1 MIIVMAPG
9 ATQKQTQDV
18 IKRLEARGYGH
29 HVSAGVERTIIGAIG
44 ANEREKQQ
52 VAEQLSQ
59 LPGVERVVPILKSF
73 KLVSRDHH
81 PQGTIVRVGD
91 AEFGSGHVGI
101 IAGPCTIETE
111 KQVRDAAKAVK
122 AAGAHVL
129 RGGAFKPRSSPYD
142 FQGLREEGVKLLAEA
157 GQEAGLPTITEAME
171 PRQIELVAS
180 LCDAIQIG
188 ARNMSNFDLLREA
201 GATGKPV
208 MLKRGFAATVE
219 EWLKAAEYIATTGN
233 LSIIMCERGIRS
245 FDTVT
250 RFTLDLAGMA
260 AAKLETHLP
269 IIVDPSHAT
278 GTHRLVGPMASW
290 SRSILTPT
298 RPAAT
303 ARNPSPPSASPCSW
317 SRCVRS
323 SRLWGR
329 RCRCRFSMNVS
340 PSWGWG

>member
-9 ATQKQTQDV
+9 ATPKQIQEV
-18 IKRLEARGYGH
+18 LKRLEARGYGH

-59 LPGVERVVPILKSF
+59 IIGVERVVPILKAF

-81 PQGTIVRVGD
+81 PQGTVVKIGS
-91 AEFGSGHVGI
+91 AKFGSGHVGV

-111 KQVRDAAKAVK
+111 KQTREAAKAVK

-142 FQGLREEGVKLLAEA
+142 FQGLRDEGLQMLVAA
-157 GQEAGLPTITEAME
+157 GQEVGLPTISEAMD
-171 PRQIELVAS
+171 PRQVELVAAS
-180 LCDAIQIG
+180 CDAIQIG
-188 ARNMSNFDLLREA
+188 TRNMANFDLLREA

-233 LSIIMCERGIRS
+233 LNIILCERGIRS

-278 GTHRLVGPMASW
+278 GTHKLVAPMSLAALAAGADGLMIEVHPHPDQARCDGPQS
-290 SRSILTPT
+290 LTPK
-298 RPAAT
+298 RFAALMDQIRQL
-303 ARNPSPPSASPCSW
+303 AGVVGAE
-317 SRCVRS
+317 
-323 SRLWGR
+323 
-329 RCRCRFSMNVS
+329 M
-340 PSWGWG
+340 

>member
-9 ATQKQTQDV
+9 ASKKQVDDV
-18 IKRLEARGYGH
+18 IKRLEGRGYGH
-29 HVSAGVERTIIGAIG
+29 HISAGVERTIIGAIG

-81 PQGTIVRVGD
+81 PNGTTVSIGN
-91 AEFGSGHVGI
+91 APFGQGHVGI

-111 KQVRDAAKAVK
+111 KQLRDAAKAVK

-142 FQGLREEGVKLLAEA
+142 FQGLREEGVKMLADMGREVDM
-157 GQEAGLPTITEAME
+157 PTITEAME
-171 PRQIELVAS
+171 PRQIELVAEM
-180 LCDAIQIG
+180 CDAIQIG

-219 EWLKAAEYIATTGN
+219 EWLKAAEYVATTGN
-233 LSIIMCERGIRS
+233 LNIILCERGIRS

-269 IIVDPSHAT
+269 IVVDPSHAT
-278 GTHRLVGPMASW
+278 GTHRLVAPMSLASLAAGADGLMIEVHPHPDQARCDGPQS
-290 SRSILTPT
+290 LTPK
-298 RPAAT
+298 
-303 ARNPSPPSASPCSW
+303 
-317 SRCVRS
+317 
-323 SRLWGR
+323 
-329 RCRCRFSMNVS
+329 RFQVLMDQIAQITQVV
-340 PSWGWG
+340 GAQL

>member
-1 MIIVMAPG
+1 VIIVMAPG
-9 ATQKQTQDV
+9 ATEKQIQEV

-29 HVSAGVERTIIGAIG
+29 HLSAGVEHTIIGAIG
-44 ANEREKQQ
+44 ANEREKQV

-59 LPGVERVVPILKSF
+59 IPGVERVAPILKAF

-81 PQGTIVRVGD
+81 TEGTVVHIGG
-91 AEFGSGHVGI
+91 AKFGSGHVGI

-111 KQVRDAAKAVK
+111 KQMREAAKAVK

-142 FQGLREEGVKLLAEA
+142 FQGLRDEGVKLLADV
-157 GQEAGLPTITEAME
+157 GQEIGLPTITEAMDA
-171 PRQIELVAS
+171 RQVALVAET
-180 LCDAIQIG
+180 CDAIQIG
-188 ARNMSNFDLLREA
+188 TRNMSNFDLLREA

-219 EWLKAAEYIATTGN
+219 EWLKAAEYIATTGSLN
-233 LSIIMCERGIRS
+233 IILCERGIRS

-278 GTHRLVGPMASW
+278 GTHRLVGPMSLAALAAGADGLMIEVHPHPDQARCDGPQS
-290 SRSILTPT
+290 LTPK
-298 RPAAT
+298 
-303 ARNPSPPSASPCSW
+303 
-317 SRCVRS
+317 
-323 SRLWGR
+323 
-329 RCRCRFSMNVS
+329 RFSVLMDQIRQVS
-340 PSWGWG
+340 HVVGAEM

>member
-9 ATQKQTQDV
+9 ASQKQVQDV
-18 IKRLEARGYGH
+18 LKRLEARGYGH
-29 HVSAGVERTIIGAIG
+29 HLSAGVERTIIGAIG
-44 ANEREKQQ
+44 ANEREKQV

-73 KLVSRDHH
+73 KMVSRDHH
-81 PQGTIVRVGD
+81 PDGTIVKIGE
-91 AEFGSGHVGI
+91 ALFGPRHIGI

-111 KQVRDAAKAVK
+111 KQVREAAKAVK

-142 FQGLREEGVKLLAEA
+142 FQGLREEGVKMLAEA
-157 GQEAGLPTITEAME
+157 GKEAGLPTITEAME
-171 PRQIELVAS
+171 PRQVELVAEM
-180 LCDAIQIG
+180 CDAIQIG

-201 GATGKPV
+201 GATGRTV
-208 MLKRGFAATVE
+208 LLKRSFAATVE

-233 LSIIMCERGIRS
+233 LNIILCERGIRS
-245 FDTVT
+245 FDNVT

-278 GTHRLVGPMASW
+278 GTHKLVAPMALAALAGGADGVMIEVHPHPDQARCDGPQS
-290 SRSILTPT
+290 LTPK
-298 RPAAT
+298 RFAMLMEQIKQV
-303 ARNPSPPSASPCSW
+303 SAVVGSE
-317 SRCVRS
+317 V
-323 SRLWGR
+323 
-329 RCRCRFSMNVS
+329 
-340 PSWGWG
+340 

>member
-9 ATQKQTQDV
+9 ATPKQVQEV
-18 IKRLEARGYGH
+18 VKRLEARGYGH
-29 HVSAGVERTIIGAIG
+29 HISAGVERTIIGAIG
-44 ANEREKQQ
+44 ANEREKQV

-59 LPGVERVVPILKSF
+59 LPGVERVVPILKPY
-73 KLVSRDHH
+73 KLVSRDLH
-81 PQGTIVRVGD
+81 PQGTIVQIGD
-91 AEFGSGHVGI
+91 APFGPGHIGI

-111 KQVRDAAKAVK
+111 KQLREAAKAVK
-122 AAGAHVL
+122 QAGARVL

-142 FQGLREEGVKLLAEA
+142 FQGLREEGVKMLAAA
-157 GQEAGLPTITEAME
+157 GEEIGLPTITEAME
-171 PRQIELVAS
+171 PRQVELVAG

-201 GATGKPV
+201 GATGKTV
-208 MLKRGFAATVE
+208 LLKRGFAATVE

-233 LSIIMCERGIRS
+233 LNIILCERGIRS

-278 GTHRLVGPMASW
+278 GVHKLVAPMSLAALAGGADGLMIEVHPHPDQARCDGPQS
-290 SRSILTPT
+290 LTPKHFAT
-298 RPAAT
+298 LMEQIRQIAAIVG
-303 ARNPSPPSASPCSW
+303 AE
-317 SRCVRS
+317 V
-323 SRLWGR
+323 
-329 RCRCRFSMNVS
+329 
-340 PSWGWG
+340 

>member
-9 ATQKQTQDV
+9 ASEKQVQGVLD
-18 IKRLEARGYGH
+18 RLEARGYGH
-29 HVSAGVERTIIGAIG
+29 HISAGVERTIIGAIG

-73 KLVSRDHH
+73 KMVSRDHH
-81 PQGTIVRVGD
+81 PNGTIVKIGE
-91 AEFGSGHVGI
+91 AEFGPGHLGV
-101 IAGPCTIETE
+101 IAGPCTVETE
-111 KQVRDAAKAVK
+111 KQLMDAAKAVK

-142 FQGLREEGVKLLAEA
+142 FQGLREEGLELLAKA
-157 GQEAGLPTITEAME
+157 GKEFGMPTITEAME
-171 PRQIELVAS
+171 PRQIELVAQA
-180 LCDAIQIG
+180 CEAIQIG

-201 GATGKPV
+201 GATGRTIV
-208 MLKRGFAATVE
+208 LKRGFASTVE

-233 LSIIMCERGIRS
+233 LNIILCERGIRS

-278 GTHRLVGPMASW
+278 GTHKLVAPMSLAAVAGGADGLMIEVHPHPDQARCDGPQS
-290 SRSILTPT
+290 LTPK
-298 RPAAT
+298 
-303 ARNPSPPSASPCSW
+303 
-317 SRCVRS
+317 
-323 SRLWGR
+323 
-329 RCRCRFSMNVS
+329 RFAVLMEQIRQVS
-340 PSWGWG
+340 KVIEANR